1 MAISKAKLKS
11 CFFGRRRNVRLAE
24 GGFTILEII
33 MVVVIIGT
41 LMGFLV
47 GNLFSK
53 GDQALAGINR
63 SKMQQLK
70 AQINLF
76 RIQYSQLPASITSLT
91 ACDNVTGS
99 GCTPMASDDDVKD
112 AWGTP
117 FKYELINSSR
127 GYRLTSLGSDKAAG
141 GSGAASDASIEGP

>member
-1 MAISKAKLKS
+1 
-11 CFFGRRRNVRLAE
+11 
-24 GGFTILEII
+24 

-47 GNLFSK
+47 SNLFSK

-63 SKMQQLK
+63 NKMQQLK

-76 RIQYSQLPASITSLT
+76 RIQYSQLPNSIQSLT
-91 ACDNVTGS
+91 GCDDVTGS
-99 GCTPMASDDDVKD
+99 GCTPMASEDDVLD

-117 FKYELINSSR
+117 FKYELVNSGR
-127 GYRLTSLGSDKAAG
+127 AFRITSLGSDKAQG
-141 GSGAASDASIEGP
+141 GSGAASDVSVQGP